1 MYMYKV
7 YSPSTLRLG
16 TLKFDSLHFHYAYV
30 SDEQCHISAAMPVRC
45 SSHQMYLNDLD
56 AECAFEFANKVCV
69 SKQLSVDKQLS
80 IDKQLSTQNL
90 FAIAHKMCVNSQQHA
105 RDTTIDSK
113 VLVFLKYDYFSRH
126 QKRT

>member
-69 SKQLSVDKQLS
+69 
-80 IDKQLSTQNL
+80 
-90 FAIAHKMCVNSQQHA
+90 NSQQHA